1 LLDFRTAEILRF
13 APNDRLV
20 ILDGESAFTG
30 SYSMPKNITP
40 APEGKVQTGYV
51 LYVMRHGLAVA
62 RGSVRFSDD
71 AQRPLVP
78 EGKEKM
84 REIAEGLK
92 RMGFEV
98 DWIVTSPLVRAVET
112 AEIIAESLA
121 SSAPVDVCEAMR
133 PGGSPEEVIAFLAKR
148 PSHARVLVVGHEPD
162 LSELAAR
169 LIGAGSHANLA
180 LKKGGCCMISF
191 DEFPPRSPGQLEWWL
206 TPRLLRKL
214 R

>member
-1 LLDFRTAEILRF
+1 
-13 APNDRLV
+13 
-20 ILDGESAFTG
+20 
-30 SYSMPKNITP
+30 MPKNITL
-40 APEGKVQTGYV
+40 APEGKVQPGYV

-71 AQRPLVP
+71 AQRALLP

-112 AEIIAESLA
+112 AAIIAESLA
-121 SSAPVDVCEAMR
+121 SNAPVDVCEAMR
-133 PGGSPEEVIAFLAKR
+133 PGGSLEDVITFLARR
-148 PSHARVLVVGHEPD
+148 PSRTRVLVVGHEPD

-169 LIGAGSHANLA
+169 LIGAGRNANLA
-180 LKKGGCCMISF
+180 FKKGGCCMINF
-191 DEFPPRSPGQLEWWL
+191 DEFPPRSPGQLVWWL

>member
-1 LLDFRTAEILRF
+1 VPFLPPIGRQF
-13 APNDRLV
+13 V
-20 ILDGESAFTG
+20 ILDSEIALTG
-30 SYSMPKNITP
+30 SYSMPKNITL
-40 APEGKVQTGYV
+40 APEGKVQIGYA
-51 LYVMRHGLAVA
+51 LYIMRHGLAVT
-62 RGSVRFSDD
+62 RGGVRFSDD
-71 AQRPLVP
+71 VQRPLVP

-98 DWIVTSPLVRAVET
+98 DWIVSSPLVRAVET
-112 AEIIAESLA
+112 AGIIAESLA
-121 SSAPVDVCEAMR
+121 STAPVDVCEAMR

-148 PSHARVLVVGHEPD
+148 PSRTRVLVVGHEPD

-191 DEFPPRSPGQLEWWL
+191 DEFPPRSPGQLVWWL